1 MGVHAGLYT
10 QRETNRREERPA
22 VVRPHQDLEGKRS
35 EHTQATTPSDQPG
48 GNMMYKEEMSQTA
61 FAFIA
66 GATVGAGVAL
76 LFAPRAGSEL
86 RSSVREYTRRAKDE
100 WDQASQ
106 RGESA
111 LDTLAQRGKEWIQRA
126 MPRQATGGTDDGPQA
141 ETAMGAGQSGG
152 PSASGERA

>member
-1 MGVHAGLYT
+1 M
-10 QRETNRREERPA
+10 
-22 VVRPHQDLEGKRS
+22 
-35 EHTQATTPSDQPG
+35 DQ
-48 GNMMYKEEMSQTA
+48 EEMSNTA
-61 FAFIA
+61 FAFIS

-111 LDTLAQRGKEWIQRA
+111 LDTLAQRGKEWIQGA
-126 MPRQATGGTDDGPQA
+126 MGKQATGGA
-141 ETAMGAGQSGG
+141 ENSQRTEAAMGAAQTGDQT
-152 PSASGERA
+152 ASHTVSDK

>member
-1 MGVHAGLYT
+1 MV
-10 QRETNRREERPA
+10 
-22 VVRPHQDLEGKRS
+22 
-35 EHTQATTPSDQPG
+35 
-48 GNMMYKEEMSQTA
+48 YKEEMSHTA

-106 RGESA
+106 LGDSA

-126 MPRQATGGTDDGPQA
+126 TRIRHSVARLISFAVRALWRLRKCNTC
-141 ETAMGAGQSGG
+141 
-152 PSASGERA
+152 GEILTCGSVGRHG

>member
-1 MGVHAGLYT
+1 
-10 QRETNRREERPA
+10 
-22 VVRPHQDLEGKRS
+22 
-35 EHTQATTPSDQPG
+35 
-48 GNMMYKEEMSQTA
+48 MMYKEEMSQTA

-111 LDTLAQRGKEWIQRA
+111 LDTLAQRGKEWVQRA
-126 MPRQATGGTDDGPQA
+126 MPRKATGGADDGPSA
-141 ETAMGAGQSGG
+141 ETAMGSGQSGG
-152 PSASGERA
+152 QTASDDRA